1 MSKQVHF
8 GDKKKKKKVENLIKF
23 TEFESVTV
31 SSHST

>member
-8 GDKKKKKKVENLIKF
+8 GDKKKKKVENLIKF